1 MSESL
6 KPRFAVDF
14 NEIERQLAQT
24 RTAPA
29 PAAPA
34 SRNDP
39 LAELARIVGQD
50 DPFQSLLA
58 HDGSARPRQQSSGA
72 DDLFA
77 RRDAGASASQP
88 RGQQGGYSDPG
99 YDRVVDPRGA
109 TQAHSYPSASSA
121 QGEAAYDGQD
131 AYGNGGYGQEYYDEA
146 EAQQASSYG
155 QAEPMSYPVAEKR
168 RSRKGL
174 AAVGAVVVAGLVGA
188 GAAYVSSGR
197 SASGESGAPP
207 LVMATSAPTKVQPQ
221 NPGGVE
227 IPNQNKQIYERASQT
242 PQAKDAKESKIVN
255 REEQPVDVK
264 QAVRMNGVT
273 ADATGATVSP
283 PAAPAQQPA
292 GALSLGEPRR
302 VRTIAIR
309 PDGTLIQPQPEA
321 GSARQGPI
329 PLPAMTLPA
338 EARSAP
344 PAQATPAGS
353 TPVQVASAQP
363 VSVQPRPAAS
373 TPVAASATP
382 AASRPVPAAATPTS
396 GSSPQRV
403 ASVEPVPTAPA
414 TGTEGVAGG
423 YVVQLGLANSEA
435 AAGTTLAQLQ
445 RKHPDL
451 NGKPSMIRK
460 AEVNGNTIYRV
471 RIGPLAKEEASSLCS
486 KVQGQGGQC
495 FVAKN

>member
-58 HDGSARPRQQSSGA
+58 HDAAARPRQQSSAA

-77 RRDAGASASQP
+77 RRDAGAPAGRQAQP
-88 RGQQGGYSDPG
+88 RGQQGGYADPG
-99 YDRVVDPRGA
+99 YDRVVDPRGGA
-109 TQAHSYPSASSA
+109 QGHSYPSASSP
-121 QGEAAYDGQD
+121 QGEAAYDD
-131 AYGNGGYGQEYYDEA
+131 NGGYAQEYYDEA

-155 QAEPMSYPVAEKR
+155 QSEAPAYPLAEKR

-174 AAVGAVVVAGLVGA
+174 AAVGAVVAAGLLGGA
-188 GAAYVSSGR
+188 AAYVYGGGSGSS
-197 SASGESGAPP
+197 ESGAPP

-264 QAVRMNGVT
+264 QAVRMNGAT
-273 ADATGATVSP
+273 ADATGATVSTP
-283 PAAPAQQPA
+283 PAPAQQPS
-292 GALSLGEPRR
+292 GGLSLGEPRR

-309 PDGTLIQPQPEA
+309 PDGTLIQPQPEP
-321 GSARQGPI
+321 GGARPGPI

-344 PAQATPAGS
+344 PAQATPSAS

-363 VSVQPRPAAS
+363 VPVQPRPAAGA
-373 TPVAASATP
+373 PVAASTTP
-382 AASRPVPAAATPTS
+382 AAPKPVAAASTPTS

-403 ASVEPVPTAPA
+403 ASVEPVATAPA
-414 TGTEGVAGG
+414 PVTATEGATGG
-423 YVVQLGLANSEA
+423 YAVQLGLANSET
-435 AAGTTLAQLQ
+435 AAGATLAQLQ

>member
-58 HDGSARPRQQSSGA
+58 HDAAARPRQQSSAA

-77 RRDAGASASQP
+77 RRDAGAPAGRQAQP
-88 RGQQGGYSDPG
+88 RGQQGGYADPG
-99 YDRVVDPRGA
+99 YDRVVDPRGGA
-109 TQAHSYPSASSA
+109 QGHSYPSASSP
-121 QGEAAYDGQD
+121 QGEAAYDD
-131 AYGNGGYGQEYYDEA
+131 NGGYAQEYYDEA

-155 QAEPMSYPVAEKR
+155 QSEAPAYPLAEKR

-174 AAVGAVVVAGLVGA
+174 AAVGAVVAAGLLGGA
-188 GAAYVSSGR
+188 SAYVYGGG

-264 QAVRMNGVT
+264 QAVRMNGAT
-273 ADATGATVSP
+273 ADATGATVSTP
-283 PAAPAQQPA
+283 PAPAQQPS
-292 GALSLGEPRR
+292 GGLSLGEPRR

-309 PDGTLIQPQPEA
+309 PDGTLIQPQPEP
-321 GSARQGPI
+321 GGARQGPI

-344 PAQATPAGS
+344 PAQATPSAS

-363 VSVQPRPAAS
+363 VPVQPRPAAGA
-373 TPVAASATP
+373 PVAASATP
-382 AASRPVPAAATPTS
+382 AAAKPIPAAATPTS

-403 ASVEPVPTAPA
+403 ASVEPVATAPA
-414 TGTEGVAGG
+414 PVTATEGATGG
-423 YVVQLGLANSEA
+423 YAVQLGLANSET
-435 AAGTTLAQLQ
+435 AAGATLAQLQ